1 MDYSFVSVGD
11 QGISFK
17 LTILVVKVL
26 ANLREQKQ
34 SFSKKIIVWQ
44 RSREGWKGRGLEL
57 TLLVFIKDNICYLE
71 GGGLRVLYHRV
82 SIKLTTRTKI
92 QEFQNFR
99 GTSKS
104 GKENKSCRH
113 MHTHAHTCIYAR
125 M

>member
-34 SFSKKIIVWQ
+34 SFSKNIIVWQ

-57 TLLVFIKDNICYLE
+57 TLLVFIKDNICYLK
-71 GGGLRVLYHRV
+71 GGGLGY
-82 SIKLTTRTKI
+82 
-92 QEFQNFR
+92 
-99 GTSKS
+99 
-104 GKENKSCRH
+104 
-113 MHTHAHTCIYAR
+113 CITG
-125 M
+125 